1 MPPALPNTGTYKFQ
15 LSSGSLLDYL
25 FICLLITINIQQGT
39 QLRGITVGLIYR
51 GTEMSR
57 GHSGWGDL
65 SWLAL
70 MGHAAQTRKQTAR
83 HWAPIMGW
91 WHHPSLTPPA
101 WHDPDGVSITQAN
114 CHVWRVGKS
123 CKQGKDMSVFFF
135 CLFFFFFYGRYSLW
149 RSRLPWQCGWSSQL
163 ILFLFSLSAALVAIE
178 DTPAGTAKRMTTY
191 KKNAYCFLFFFAFW

>member
-1 MPPALPNTGTYKFQ
+1 MPPALPNTATYKFQ

-83 HWAPIMGW
+83 HWAPIVGW
-91 WHHPSLTPPA
+91 WHHPSVTPPA
-101 WHDPDGVSITQAN
+101 WHDPDRVSITQAN

-123 CKQGKDMSVFFF
+123 CKQDKDMSVFFF
-135 CLFFFFFYGRYSLW
+135 SNGRYSVW
-149 RSRLPWQCGWSSQL
+149 RSRLPWQCGRSSQL
-163 ILFLFSLSAALVAIE
+163 ILFLFSL
-178 DTPAGTAKRMTTY
+178 P
-191 KKNAYCFLFFFAFW
+191 

>member
-1 MPPALPNTGTYKFQ
+1 MPPALPNTATYKFQ

-83 HWAPIMGW
+83 HWAPIVGW
-91 WHHPSLTPPA
+91 WHHPSVTPPA
-101 WHDPDGVSITQAN
+101 WHDPDRVSITQAN

-123 CKQGKDMSVFFF
+123 CKQDKDMSVFFF
-135 CLFFFFFYGRYSLW
+135 LMEDIQCDVADSHDSAGEAPNWFCFYSVCLSG
-149 RSRLPWQCGWSSQL
+149 
-163 ILFLFSLSAALVAIE
+163 IE
-178 DTPAGTAKRMTTY
+178 DTPAGTAKHMTTY
-191 KKNAYCFLFFFAFW
+191 KKNAYWFLHLIERGWIN